1 MAKLPCGS
9 PDTDTQP
16 ANQWDGEQ
24 LGHPP
29 LTPELSRYDSGIV
42 IDTQFHGNF
51 NKIGSKDRTPFRRS
65 GKLVQVEW
73 TQDGLPGFW
82 ALGWHKVPCRVESA
96 CLLGSHGQ
104 CSVHTG
110 APIPVLCLLPL
121 NSPPSPCSGSQS
133 CLYWIARSDLAG
145 SQGTSLKNNQ
155 MLPGVGVGCQE
166 WLRPSR
172 LSFPPHPFMCSEAE
186 SGLPG
191 GRRELG
197 RECSMSGQG
206 LVWVGQAGGSP
217 LSLGGLCPGLLMFF
231 CVGF

>member
-1 MAKLPCGS
+1 M
-9 PDTDTQP
+9 
-16 ANQWDGEQ
+16 
-24 LGHPP
+24 
-29 LTPELSRYDSGIV
+29 
-42 IDTQFHGNF
+42 
-51 NKIGSKDRTPFRRS
+51 
-65 GKLVQVEW
+65 VQVEW

-104 CSVHTG
+104 CSVRTG

-155 MLPGVGVGCQE
+155 TLPGVGVGCQE

-172 LSFPPHPFMCSEAE
+172 LSTSPLTRSCVPRQ
-186 SGLPG
+186 SGFPG

-197 RECSMSGQG
+197 RECSVSGQG
-206 LVWVGQAGGSP
+206 LVWVPGRGQPALFGGP
-217 LSLGGLCPGLLMFF
+217 LPRLAS
-231 CVGF
+231 